1 MWENIEKCLIDAQ
14 LDWPEIGSRRG
25 IAMAISNINNDLKHP
40 DREQYPETTELA
52 GAVYLSKIIVRAQL
66 FDLLGLPDTLRQG
79 FLRSNDARNAVD
91 VFVRHGLR
99 VDDEGTRVAGGPV
112 GLDS

>member
-1 MWENIEKCLIDAQ
+1 
-14 LDWPEIGSRRG
+14 
-25 IAMAISNINNDLKHP
+25 MAISNINNDLKHP

-66 FDLLGLPDTLRQG
+66 FDLLGLPDALRQG

-99 VDDEGTRVAGGPV
+99 VDDDGTITKSDPVAP
-112 GLDS
+112 DS